1 MKQTP
6 FQHIPKESSPLRGV
20 IVSFADMTT
29 ATDPRA
35 EIRPR
40 AYFLSWSNHRRN
52 MMKISLKYLVIVFV
66 LLIVGSQAVASPY
79 LAEAR
84 KVMLKCA
91 LTEVKPQIVYR
102 AYDKTGNTTRRSS
115 KVDKD
120 ESLEDALIRSNLGC
134 IVKTIDSM
142 LTYKKLEKFVQ

>member
-1 MKQTP
+1 
-6 FQHIPKESSPLRGV
+6 
-20 IVSFADMTT
+20 
-29 ATDPRA
+29 
-35 EIRPR
+35 
-40 AYFLSWSNHRRN
+40 
-52 MMKISLKYLVIVFV
+52 MKIKLKYLVIIF
-66 LLIVGSQAVASPY
+66 LLFIVGSHAAASPY

-102 AYDKTGNTTRRSS
+102 AYDKTGNTKRRSS

-120 ESLEDALIRSNLGC
+120 ESLEDALVRSNLGC

-142 LTYKKLEKFVQ
+142 LTYKKLEHLVQ

>member
-1 MKQTP
+1 
-6 FQHIPKESSPLRGV
+6 
-20 IVSFADMTT
+20 
-29 ATDPRA
+29 
-35 EIRPR
+35 
-40 AYFLSWSNHRRN
+40 

-102 AYDKTGNTTRRSS
+102 AYDKTGNTKRRSS

-120 ESLEDALIRSNLGC
+120 ESLEEALVRSNLGC

>member
-1 MKQTP
+1 MKQTHP
-6 FQHIPKESSPLRGV
+6 QHIPKESYPHSGV
-20 IVSFADMTT
+20 IVSLADMST

-35 EIRPR
+35 ETPLGV
-40 AYFLSWSNHRRN
+40 FLSWSNHRRN

-66 LLIVGSQAVASPY
+66 LLIVGSHAVASPY

-91 LTEVKPQIVYR
+91 LSDVKPQIVYR

-142 LTYKKLEKFVQ
+142 LTYKKLEKFIQ

>member
-1 MKQTP
+1 
-6 FQHIPKESSPLRGV
+6 
-20 IVSFADMTT
+20 
-29 ATDPRA
+29 
-35 EIRPR
+35 
-40 AYFLSWSNHRRN
+40 

-79 LAEAR
+79 LSEAR

-102 AYDKTGNTTRRSS
+102 AYDKTGNTTRRSR

-142 LTYKKLEKFVQ
+142 LTYKKLEKFIQ

>member
-1 MKQTP
+1 MKP
-6 FQHIPKESSPLRGV
+6 AHPKYIPKESYPHRGV
-20 IVSFADMTT
+20 IVSLADMST

-40 AYFLSWSNHRRN
+40 AYFPQWSNHRRD

-66 LLIVGSQAVASPY
+66 LFIVGSQAVASPY
-79 LAEAR
+79 LTDAR

-102 AYDKTGNTTRRSS
+102 AYDKTGNTKRRSS
-115 KVDKD
+115 KVDKN
-120 ESLEDALIRSNLGC
+120 ESLEDALVRSNLGC

-142 LTYKKLEKFVQ
+142 LTYKKLEKFFQ

>member
-1 MKQTP
+1 M
-6 FQHIPKESSPLRGV
+6 SC
-20 IVSFADMTT
+20 ADMTT

-35 EIRPR
+35 ETPPGV
-40 AYFLSWSNHRRN
+40 FLSWSNHRRN
-52 MMKISLKYLVIVFV
+52 KMKISLKYLVIVFV

-91 LTEVKPQIVYR
+91 LTDVKPQIIYR
-102 AYDKTGNTTRRSS
+102 AYEKTGNTTRRSS

-142 LTYKKLEKFVQ
+142 LTYKKLEKLVQ

>member
-1 MKQTP
+1 
-6 FQHIPKESSPLRGV
+6 
-20 IVSFADMTT
+20 
-29 ATDPRA
+29 
-35 EIRPR
+35 
-40 AYFLSWSNHRRN
+40 
-52 MMKISLKYLVIVFV
+52 MKISLKYLVIVFV

-79 LAEAR
+79 LSEAR

-102 AYDKTGNTTRRSS
+102 AYDKTGNSTRRSS

-142 LTYKKLEKFVQ
+142 LTYKKLEKFIQ

>member
-6 FQHIPKESSPLRGV
+6 PQHIPKESYPHSGV
-20 IVSFADMTT
+20 IVSLADMPT